1 MTSLFDRELTQ
12 MEREVRDLKTI
23 HQRGLGAT
31 QFYSATAQK
40 TTSSSMSYVTFTASV
55 APDSPLPAAFVAAI
69 SLPEPIAVNSTIYTI
84 APTGDHVS
92 VTPVVYTPGT
102 VKFKVISS
110 SQIEDIT

>member
-23 HQRGLGAT
+23 HQRGLGTT

-40 TTSSSMSYVTFTASV
+40 TTSSSMSYVTFRASV
-55 APDSPLPAAFVAAI
+55 AQGSPLPAAFVTAI
-69 SLPEPIAVNSTIYTI
+69 SLPEPIAVSSIIYGI
-84 APTGDHVS
+84 APTGDYVS
-92 VTPVVYTPGT
+92 VTPIVFTPGT
-102 VKFKVISS
+102 VKCKVISS